1 MNRSHKYV
9 TFSILTIY
17 DLWEA
22 IKKEWRRTNPI
33 FQLNL
38 GIKSLNNVMPH
49 VQYLDI
55 SNYSQFI
62 IHFKLVTKVDENS
75 ITFRIYVSKTK
86 IEYFRE

>member
-33 FQLNL
+33 FQLKL
-38 GIKSLNNVMPH
+38 GIKSLNNAMPH

>member
-33 FQLNL
+33 FQLKL

-55 SNYSQFI
+55 NNYSQFV